1 MQGKKQNSK
10 LLLIVGVAS
19 LYLVIFLCACAL
31 LLGVLLRACS
41 FVQTPNETQTTEQT
55 TEQTTAETNQDSE
68 MPSTEQTTQIP
79 VPIPPDDWYAYER
92 GLENVIADSYLQE
105 INFSA
110 EPFCVPYDSEI
121 AAISG
126 KVHQGNITLNGY
138 VYADIAH
145 EFELPVQFSDDFLR
159 LYANSPHELSIIQRI
174 QRTRGCSVIRNPY
187 AEGSWQQIAI
197 YYIEKIYY
205 FVFFDQSG
213 TVERIHAADIRYTK
227 VDEMYESGLSKNLIS
242 RIETYMYEQTAF
254 IYPAPTSFAIKLYQ
268 IDEYELQPLLIK
280 FNADDY
286 YYACAYYTPT
296 HEYPENESHHFCCA
310 DQYIW
315 VRYDSP
321 EQIAEQHDGMNLVC
335 AFQINQTLYCKDI
348 GHEGGLSKD
357 LSYFHRYTPVFEN
370 GFNVAP
376 CIEFDQT
383 FIYLNDSNLE
393 TAYHSTELF
402 NHGHKSFECVEL
414 DGQLYVPLYL
424 YTEKADGTK
433 SNTADLAQE
442 LDSYYD
448 RVMSVM
454 VTGRYSVYN
463 DKNGSIKYYGLIPL
477 EDIQDM
483 ILE

>member
-10 LLLIVGVAS
+10 PLLIVGVAS

-41 FVQTPNETQTTEQT
+41 SVQTPNETQTTEQT
-55 TEQTTAETNQDSE
+55 TAETDQDSE

-79 VPIPPDDWYAYER
+79 VPVPPDDWYGYAY
-92 GLENVIADSYLQE
+92 GLETVLADSYLQT
-105 INFSA
+105 ISFTIDS
-110 EPFCVPYDSEI
+110 FCQSPEVSGTVFMD
-121 AAISG
+121 AIVQDG
-126 KVHQGNITLNGY
+126 KILMKGY
-138 VYADIAH
+138 LYEDIAH
-145 EFELPVQFSDDFLR
+145 EIELLAQFSDDFLR
-159 LYANSPHELSIIQRI
+159 FYASSPNVLSIIQRI
-174 QRTRGCSVIRNPY
+174 QRTRACSVLRNND
-187 AEGSWQQIAI
+187 AEDAWQQIAV
-197 YYIEKIYY
+197 YRIENRYY

-213 TVERIHAADIRYTK
+213 MVERIHAAEIRYTK

-242 RIETYMYEQTAF
+242 RIGTYMFEQTAS

-268 IDEYELQPLLIK
+268 IDEYELQPLLIN

-296 HEYPENESHHFCCA
+296 HEYPESESHHFCCA

-402 NHGHKSFECVEL
+402 NHMHKSFECVEL

>member
-10 LLLIVGVAS
+10 PLLIVGVAS

-41 FVQTPNETQTTEQT
+41 SVQTPNETQTTEQT
-55 TEQTTAETNQDSE
+55 TAETDQDSE

-79 VPIPPDDWYAYER
+79 VPVPPDDWYGYAY
-92 GLENVIADSYLQE
+92 GLETVLADSYLQT
-105 INFSA
+105 ISFTIDS
-110 EPFCVPYDSEI
+110 FCQSPEVSGTVFMD
-121 AAISG
+121 AIVQDG
-126 KVHQGNITLNGY
+126 KILMKGY
-138 VYADIAH
+138 LYEDIAH
-145 EFELPVQFSDDFLR
+145 EIKLLAQFSDNFLR
-159 LYANSPHELSIIQRI
+159 FYASSPNVLSIIQRI
-174 QRTRGCSVIRNPY
+174 QRTRACSVLRNND
-187 AEGSWQQIAI
+187 AEDAWQQIAV
-197 YYIEKIYY
+197 YRIENRYY

-213 TVERIHAADIRYTK
+213 MVERIHAAEIRYTK

-242 RIETYMYEQTAF
+242 SIGTYMFEQTAF
-254 IYPAPTSFAIKLYQ
+254 ISPAPTSFAIKLYQ
-268 IDEYELQPLLIK
+268 IDEYELQPLLIN

-296 HEYPENESHHFCCA
+296 HEHPESESHHFCCA

-402 NHGHKSFECVEL
+402 DHRHKSFECVEL